1 MTKAQLFRL
10 LAVGAAVLV
19 GVVAAG
25 SAPAA
30 QGNTYT
36 VHPLVSNGG
45 VPAPTTDPHL
55 VNAWGL
61 TAGPTTPWWVSD
73 NGVDLSTIY
82 KADGS
87 KQGLEVHVNNAPT
100 GAVFANIPGNFPVG
114 AANQSAL
121 FIWST
126 ESGTTGSGTIQ
137 GWHPSIGTTA
147 QVKVTSP
154 GAVYKG
160 LAIATTATGPRL
172 YATDFAQG
180 RVDVFNGAWAPVTTA
195 GGFVDPSL
203 PDRYAPFG
211 IQTIGKRIFVT
222 YAKQSGG
229 TDELHGQSLGIV
241 DAYDVDGRLLARV
254 AQHGQLNAPWGL
266 ALAPATFGRFGGDCA
281 RRQLRRRSDQRVWGA
296 PEWAVRAPR
305 RASHRRREVRRDR
318 RALGAPVRARRSE
331 QRSGEHAV
339 LHRRAE
345 RRVGRTLRLDHGE
358 LTSPARDLPAGET
371 RRRAF
376 AMD

>member
-19 GVVAAG
+19 GVVAAR

-126 ESGTTGSGTIQ
+126 ESGTTESGTIQ

-160 LAIATTATGPRL
+160 LAIATTGTGPRL

-211 IQTIGKRIFVT
+211 IQTIGTRIFVT

-266 ALAPATFGRFGGDCA
+266 ALAPATFGRFGGDLLVGNFGDGQINA
-281 RRQLRRRSDQRVWGA
+281 YGELPNGRFEHRGELRTADGKSVAIDGLWALQFGHGA
-296 PEWAVRAPR
+296 PNNGPAN
-305 RASHRRREVRRDR
+305 
-318 RALGAPVRARRSE
+318 
-331 QRSGEHAV
+331 
-339 LHRRAE
+339 
-345 RRVGRTLRLDHGE
+345 TLFF
-358 LTSPARDLPAGET
+358 TAGPNDESDGLFGSIT
-371 RRRAF
+371 AN
-376 AMD
+376 